1 MPRAKGASATLR
13 AGASYICTAAQ
24 RRRDRRAGEEMTI
37 ALNET
42 HDPARR
48 SFVESANAPDSDFPI
63 QNLPFGVFRPAAGQP
78 LRVGVAIGDQIVDV
92 AAAGAAFG
100 GLAAEAAKACAT
112 PNLNRLMSLGPQA
125 SSALRLALSRAL
137 GVDHGN
143 AESLRRQLTPMAQA
157 QIVLPVVIGDF
168 TDFYASVFHAT
179 NAGRAFRPENPL
191 LPNYKYLPVA
201 YHGRS
206 SSVRVSGTPVK
217 RPKGQRKPA
226 DQPVPSYGPSR
237 NMDFELELGM
247 YIGTP
252 TELGETVPV
261 GKAAEHIF
269 GFCLLNDWSARDVQ
283 AWEYQPL
290 GPFLGKNF
298 ATTVSPW
305 VVAQE
310 ALAPFRI
317 AAFARPQGDP
327 EPLPHLSD
335 AEDRARGGFDITL
348 EAYLATEA
356 MRRGGIAPARL
367 TQTSF
372 ATTYWTFAQMVAHH
386 TSNGCNLATGDLIG
400 SGTVSGP
407 EKSSW
412 GSLLELTARGRE
424 PIGLPTGE
432 QRGFI
437 EDGDEII
444 FRAFAEK
451 PGYPRIG
458 FGECRAVMLPA
469 G

>member
-1 MPRAKGASATLR
+1 
-13 AGASYICTAAQ
+13 
-24 RRRDRRAGEEMTI
+24 MTI
-37 ALNET
+37 VINET

-48 SFVESANAPDSDFPI
+48 SFVASANAPDGDFPI
-63 QNLPFGVFRPAAGQP
+63 QYLPFGVFRPAAKLP
-78 LRVGVAIGDQIVDV
+78 PRVGVAIGDQILDV
-92 AAAGAAFG
+92 AAAASSFG
-100 GLAAEAAKACAT
+100 GPAAEAAKACAA
-112 PNLNRLMSLGPQA
+112 PSLNHLMALGQPA
-125 SSALRLALSRAL
+125 WSALRLSLSR
-137 GVDHGN
+137 
-143 AESLRRQLTPMAQA
+143 SLSADRGDKSLERHLTPMAKA
-157 QIVLPVVIGDF
+157 ELLLPVVIGDF

-191 LPNYKYLPVA
+191 LPNYKYVPVA

-206 SSVRVSGTPVK
+206 SSICVSGTPVK
-217 RPKGQRKPA
+217 RPQGQRKPA
-226 DQPVPSYGPSR
+226 NETVPSYGPSR

-247 YIGTP
+247 YVGTP
-252 TELGETVPV
+252 TQLGETVPIAT
-261 GKAAEHIF
+261 AAEHIF

-305 VVAQE
+305 LVTRE

-317 AAFARPQGDP
+317 AAFSRPEGDP
-327 EPLPHLSD
+327 APLPYLAD
-335 AEDRARGGFDITL
+335 VEDQALGGYDITL
-348 EAYLATEA
+348 EAYLATET
-356 MRRGGIAPARL
+356 MRRGGVAPFRL
-367 TQTSF
+367 TRTSF
-372 ATTYWTFAQMVAHH
+372 ATTYWTFAQMIAHH

-407 EKSSW
+407 DKSSW
-412 GSLLELTARGRE
+412 GSLLELSARGRE
-424 PIGLPTGE
+424 PIILPSGE

-444 FRAFAEK
+444 FRGFCARQGHA
-451 PGYPRIG
+451 RVG

>member
-1 MPRAKGASATLR
+1 
-13 AGASYICTAAQ
+13 
-24 RRRDRRAGEEMTI
+24 
-37 ALNET
+37 
-42 HDPARR
+42 
-48 SFVESANAPDSDFPI
+48 
-63 QNLPFGVFRPAAGQP
+63 
-78 LRVGVAIGDQIVDV
+78 
-92 AAAGAAFG
+92 
-100 GLAAEAAKACAT
+100 
-112 PNLNRLMSLGPQA
+112 
-125 SSALRLALSRAL
+125 
-137 GVDHGN
+137 
-143 AESLRRQLTPMAQA
+143 
-157 QIVLPVVIGDF
+157 LPVAIGDF

-191 LPNYKYLPVA
+191 LPNYKYVPVA

-217 RPKGQRKPA
+217 RPKGQRKPV
-226 DQPVPSYGPSR
+226 DQTAPDYGPSR

-252 TELGETVPV
+252 TDLGDIVPIA
-261 GKAAEHIF
+261 KAAEHIF

-305 VVAQE
+305 VVTQD
-310 ALAPFRI
+310 ALAPFRVPG
-317 AAFARPQGDP
+317 FTRPQGDP
-327 EPLPHLSD
+327 EPLPHLAD
-335 AEDRARGGFDITL
+335 PEDRAHGGFDITL
-348 EAYLATEA
+348 EAYLATDA
-356 MRRGGIAPARL
+356 MRRSGMPPKRL

-424 PIGLPTGE
+424 PIELQSGE

-444 FRAFAEK
+444 FRGFAQK

-469 G
+469 D